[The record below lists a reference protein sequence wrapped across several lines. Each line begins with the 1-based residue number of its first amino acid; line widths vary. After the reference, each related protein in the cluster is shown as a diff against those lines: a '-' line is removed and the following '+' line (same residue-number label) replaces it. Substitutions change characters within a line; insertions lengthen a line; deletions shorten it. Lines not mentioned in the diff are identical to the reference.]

1 MCLSCCCAARL
12 MPAGPAGEPQMA
24 DAENLHKV
32 RRLEWIL
39 LPVCVDVLFSVVV
52 SCLLV
57 RAERLHMVGRLVFIK
72 ARGEVL

>member
-1 MCLSCCCAARL
+1 MRLGSCLQGQLASRRWL
-12 MPAGPAGEPQMA
+12 TRR
-24 DAENLHKV
+24 NLHKV